1 MLEGVRFI
9 IPQAGKKYH
18 PFSSTICG
26 MAAGAIL
33 IKGKKAH
40 RMAGLLHRVRYTG
53 SECDGL
59 KLFQALLTH
68 VLPPKLRYAPAA
80 VAENA
85 VGPEFSQDN
94 GCAVHVDLQRIT
106 LGNIQRAPQLY
117 GQDDA
122 SQLIHP
128 LTIPV
133 AFTVIS
139 PSLLLNFSVSVGF
152 VYIMP

>member
-1 MLEGVRFI
+1 
-9 IPQAGKKYH
+9 
-18 PFSSTICG
+18 
-26 MAAGAIL
+26 
-33 IKGKKAH
+33 
-40 RMAGLLHRVRYTG
+40 MAGLLHRVRYTG

-94 GCAVHVDLQRIT
+94 GCAVHIDLQRIT

-122 SQLIHP
+122 SQLICLCQVESKNFKKP
-128 LTIPV
+128 LYIKGFRTFDKINPC
-133 AFTVIS
+133 VIITQKQHKS
-139 PSLLLNFSVSVGF
+139 QQKAGFYMVMKVERQHQTSIQFSDF
-152 VYIMP
+152 RCQKQ

>member
-9 IPQAGKKYH
+9 IPQADKKYH

-40 RMAGLLHRVRYTG
+40 QMAGLLHRVRYTG

-94 GCAVHVDLQRIT
+94 GCAVHIISSGSRSEISSVRRSSTGRTMRPNSST
-106 LGNIQRAPQLY
+106 L
-117 GQDDA
+117 
-122 SQLIHP
+122 

-139 PSLLLNFSVSVGF
+139 PSLPLNFSVYVGF